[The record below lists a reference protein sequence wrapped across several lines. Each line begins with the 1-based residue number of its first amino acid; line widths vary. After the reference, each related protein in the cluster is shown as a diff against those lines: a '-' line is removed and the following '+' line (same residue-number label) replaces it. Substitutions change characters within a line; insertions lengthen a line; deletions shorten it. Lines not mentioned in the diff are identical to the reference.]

1 MELHHLE
8 AFSAVMSAGSV
19 TGAGRLIGRSQ
30 PAVTRMIQE
39 LEQEIGYALF
49 DRKGPRVTPTH
60 RAFLLYEEVE
70 RSLVG
75 LETIRASA
83 RAIGL
88 GARMP
93 LRVAATPALAAALV
107 PRALAEVASPAASD
121 EDDARAAAQLRSVSA
136 EHVIQAL
143 LARTVEVGIATL
155 PLDHGTLDLHYIIE
169 APCVAVLH
177 SEHALAE
184 REVLSLEDITAHP
197 VVTVANR
204 YRLRRRID
212 AAFDAEGLVP
222 SVLFETN
229 ASLNAVMAAQSK
241 LGVALVDPATAYGT
255 RIADTVVRQIEVAI
269 PFLYGVVTLPGKA
282 LSPDAVQLIES
293 ISRLSLDLLPNAIQH
308 PATMHDALM
317 TRAAH
322 STQVTLKQ
330 PTDLTGVSA

>member
-75 LETIRASA
+75 LDSIRASA
-83 RAIGL
+83 G
-88 GARMP
+88 GVP
-93 LRVAATPALAAALV
+93 PTPALAAALV
-107 PRALAEVASPAASD
+107 PRALALIAAP
-121 EDDARAAAQLRSVSA
+121 DARDQTDAHVDLQLRSVSA

-177 SEHALAE
+177 SKHALTQQE
-184 REVLSLEDITAHP
+184 ILSLEDIAAHP

-212 AAFDAEGLVP
+212 AAFHAEGLAP
-222 SVLFETN
+222 SVVFETN

-255 RIADTVVRQIEVAI
+255 HIADTVVRQIEVSI
-269 PFLYGVVTLPGKA
+269 PFLYGVVTLPGRA
-282 LSPDAVQLIES
+282 LSSEAVQLIES
-293 ISRLSLDLLPNAIQH
+293 ISRLSLDLLPNAVLH
-308 PATMHDALM
+308 PATMHDVLM

-330 PTDLTGVSA
+330 SNDMTGVSA

>member
-75 LETIRASA
+75 LDSIRASA
-83 RAIGL
+83 RTIGL
-88 GARMP
+88 GGNP
-93 LRVAATPALAAALV
+93 GGPPPTPALAAALV
-107 PRALAEVASPAASD
+107 PRALALIAAP
-121 EDDARAAAQLRSVSA
+121 DARDQTDAHVDLQLRSVSA

-177 SEHALAE
+177 SKHALTQQE
-184 REVLSLEDITAHP
+184 ILSLEDIAAHP

-212 AAFDAEGLVP
+212 AAFHAEGLAP
-222 SVLFETN
+222 SVVFETN

-255 RIADTVVRQIEVAI
+255 HIADTVVRQIEVSI
-269 PFLYGVVTLPGKA
+269 PFLYGVVTLPGRA
-282 LSPDAVQLIES
+282 LSSEAVQLIES
-293 ISRLSLDLLPNAIQH
+293 ISRLSLDLLPNAVLH
-308 PATMHDALM
+308 PATMHDVLM

-330 PTDLTGVSA
+330 SNDMTGVSA